1 MSHADGFSG
10 TSRNFHTSSARQKAS
25 CTTSSAS
32 ARLWTPKMRVKRGD
46 HAPRFAPKQMIVG
59 LYHMFIFMTGRTS
72 TAPSTSKIGQ
82 PLESSTACSRSR
94 ASISV

>member
-10 TSRNFHTSSARQKAS
+10 SPRNFHTSSARQKAS

-32 ARLWTPKMRVKRGD
+32 ARLWTPKMRQRGD
-46 HAPRFAPKQMIVG
+46 YASRFAPKQMIAG
-59 LYHMFIFMTGRTS
+59 IFHMLIFMTGRTS

-82 PLESSTACSRSR
+82 PLESSTACSRSL